1 MPQLALIE
9 WGRQRGY
16 KVGYAGID
24 LLETVRNRIET
35 RQGQGDFAP
44 GFFDENLTVFKY
56 LEGIS
61 IPRSLSLVI
70 VVVPRPAHVLR
81 FEFERGVLDTLLPP
95 TYVSYRGLFESIRKD
110 LEVNALG
117 AFGSVETVQVP
128 LKSLAAC
135 LGLVSYGRNNI
146 TYAPEFGSYFQLL
159 GYVTDI
165 PLGTSAENIQLER
178 YLPTCSSCRMCLKA
192 CPTGAIAEDR
202 FLLHAE
208 KCYTLHSES
217 LRPIPAH
224 MKPPSPDC
232 LIGCLKCQQVCP
244 VNKGH
249 LRKEYVPVSFTREE
263 TSAMIEE
270 GDFHDED
277 LAGSIQAKFVT
288 LSMTEDLPILRRNLR
303 TMVKL
308 KAERRS

>member
-1 MPQLALIE
+1 MTPQNALVE
-9 WGRQRGY
+9 WAQQRGY
-16 KVGYAGID
+16 RIGFAGID
-24 LLETVRNRIET
+24 LLEAVKNRIEK
-35 RQGQGDFAP
+35 RREQGEFAP
-44 GFFDENLTVFKY
+44 GFFEENLNVFKY
-56 LEGIS
+56 LEGLS
-61 IPRSLSLVI
+61 MQQPQSLVM
-70 VVVPRPAHVLR
+70 VLVPRPAHILR
-81 FEFERGVLDTLLPP
+81 FEHEEKTIETILPP
-95 TYVSYRGLFESIRKD
+95 TYVNYRGLFESVRKD
-110 LEVNALG
+110 LESNALG
-117 AFGSVETVQVP
+117 TTGTVETVQVP
-128 LKSLAAC
+128 LKSLAIC
-135 LGLVSYGRNNI
+135 LGLVAYGRNNV

-178 YLPTCSSCRMCLKA
+178 YLPTCSSCRICLKT

-224 MKPPSPDC
+224 MKQPSPDC

-249 LRKEYVPVSFTREE
+249 FRKELVPISFTTEE

-270 GDFHDED
+270 GDFQNER
-277 LAGSIQAKFVT
+277 LAGSIQAKFDTLAVT
-288 LSMTEDLPILRRNLR
+288 EGLSVFRRNLR
-303 TMVKL
+303 QMLGK
-308 KAERRS
+308 